1 MLAGNHSMKAVEE
14 NLVGSRGS
22 QKYKN
27 EVREALKMQT
37 RDDKNGWTSVKV
49 SLRWLI
55 TDD

>member
-14 NLVGSRGS
+14 NLGGSRGP

-37 RDDKNGWTSVKV
+37 RDDKNG
-49 SLRWLI
+49 
-55 TDD
+55 